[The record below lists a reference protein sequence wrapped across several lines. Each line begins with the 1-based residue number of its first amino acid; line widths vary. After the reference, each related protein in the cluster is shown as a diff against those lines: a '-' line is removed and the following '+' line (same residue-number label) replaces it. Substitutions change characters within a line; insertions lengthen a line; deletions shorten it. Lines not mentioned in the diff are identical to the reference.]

1 MAEKTAS
8 KINAIHLQLKGK
20 LVLVDRFD
28 GQNGP
33 IFENLIVIPAADEY
47 SSPSRFAVKS
57 GHQIAQLDSMVD
69 IKVELRSRYWK
80 NQKNGKPNYVPEL
93 WLAA

>member
-1 MAEKTAS
+1 MSEKPAVKS
-8 KINAIHLQLKGK
+8 NVIQFRLKGK
-20 LVLVDRFD
+20 LQSVDRFD

-33 IFENLIVIPAADEY
+33 IFENLVTLPASDEF
-47 SSPSRFAVKS
+47 SSPTRFVVKS
-57 GHQIAQLDSMVD
+57 GHQIAQIDSMVD
-69 IKVELRSRYWK
+69 VLVDLRSRYWR

>member
-1 MAEKTAS
+1 MLEKPAVKS
-8 KINAIHLQLKGK
+8 NVILVPLKGK
-20 LVLVDRFD
+20 LLSVDRFD

-33 IFENLIVIPAADEY
+33 IFENLIVMPAADEY

-57 GHQIAQLDSMVD
+57 GHQIAQIDSMVD
-69 IKVELRSRYWK
+69 IKAELRSRYWK

>member
-1 MAEKTAS
+1 MSEKPAPRS
-8 KINAIHLQLKGK
+8 NVIQLRLKGK
-20 LVLVDRFD
+20 LQSVERFD

-33 IFENLIVIPAADEY
+33 IFENLVVMPAVDEY
-47 SSPSRFAVKS
+47 SSPIRFAVKA
-57 GHQIAQLDSMVD
+57 GHQIAQIDSMVE
-69 IKVELRSRYWK
+69 IQVELRSRYWR